1 MSQLN
6 PSARSKTYGIIAN
19 KPDDVFGY
27 MKADH
32 ALGLTT
38 SRIDWRPTRETAT
51 VASLSGIEIIVE
63 EVQRRQVDGL
73 LDGRTRTY
81 SKFTMLVGIFSPAT
95 AEGLDEVGTR
105 LAQLGY
111 TYFELDEIYY
121 DAASYRA
128 AIGPSENNP
137 GSYGDFILGFKTSFL
152 AGQAKYSG
160 EFSDVLDLKGLNVPT
175 KSELQSGGAIFLP
188 DDLNASKSYWMSTT
202 DPSSADGVTIISQG
216 GGYYLYERAARVTVG
231 DVFLDN
237 VEASC
242 ARGCRVFH
250 DFSAL
255 DLHERKDIVLP
266 VMLQDELLCRQLI
279 EDASAYFHS
288 LDLTLP
294 EIQEKFAFYQDALD
308 ATAGNS
314 VELARAILQQLS
326 TATATG
332 ATFNIVPDEGI
343 PGSSDGTSAFW
354 GQYFY
359 PGDAPYDEYKL
370 VHFRSSHAFVFW
382 FEDLASMLAFKG
394 NNPYVVIS
402 GGTTKDGTY
411 TLTTLTY
418 QNNGAYQL
426 IYSPAMQGGIR
437 LWNREIMLL
446 AQQEP
451 PQFPAF
457 MSINADGTAPSTAF
471 NETDMVNHL
480 ISEIDLHLQKFPR

>member
-1 MSQLN
+1 MQ
-6 PSARSKTYGIIAN
+6 
-19 KPDDVFGY
+19 V
-27 MKADH
+27 DH
-32 ALGLTT
+32 PLELTT
-38 SRIDWRPTRETAT
+38 SRIDYRPIREAETLGP
-51 VASLSGIEIIVE
+51 LSGIEIIVE
-63 EVQRRQVDGL
+63 ETQSQQVDKL

-81 SKFTMLVGIFSPAT
+81 AKFTMLVGIFSPAT
-95 AEGLDEVGTR
+95 AEGLDEVGNR
-105 LAQLGY
+105 LGQLGY
-111 TYFELDEIYY
+111 TYFEIDNIYY

-128 AIGPSENNP
+128 AIGPGESNP
-137 GSYGDFILGFKTSFL
+137 GSYDNFILGFETSFL
-152 AGQAKYSG
+152 AGAAKYNG
-160 EFSDVLDLKGLNVPT
+160 EFNDILSLKGLNVPT
-175 KSELQSGGAIFLP
+175 KAELQQGGAVFLP
-188 DDLNASKSYWMSTT
+188 DDLDASKSYWMSTT
-202 DPSSADGVTIISQG
+202 DPTSAGGATIISQG
-216 GGYYLYERAARVTVG
+216 GGYYLYERPARATLG

-255 DLHERKDIVLP
+255 DLYQRKEITLP
-266 VMLQDELLCRQLI
+266 VMLQDELLCRHLI

-294 EIQEKFAFYQDALD
+294 QVQEKFDFYKDALD
-308 ATAGNS
+308 ATEGNS

-343 PGSSDGTSAFW
+343 PGSTDGTSAFW

-418 QNNGAYQL
+418 QNNGAFQL

-437 LWNREIMLL
+437 PWNREIMLL

-457 MSINADGTAPSTAF
+457 MSINADGTAPSTAY

>member
-19 KPDDVFGY
+19 KPFDVYKY
-27 MKADH
+27 MQVDH
-32 ALGLTT
+32 ALGLTA
-38 SRIDWRPTRETAT
+38 SRIDYRPEREVAT
-51 VASLSGIEIIVE
+51 ISSLSGIEIIVE
-63 EVQRRQVDGL
+63 EVQRQQVDGL

-81 SKFTMLVGIFSPAT
+81 AKFTMLVGIYNPAT
-95 AEGLDEVGTR
+95 AEDLDEVGVR
-105 LAQLGY
+105 LGQLGY
-111 TYFELDEIYY
+111 TYFEIDEIYY
-121 DAASYRA
+121 DATSYRA
-128 AIGPSENNP
+128 AIGAGEGNP
-137 GSYGDFILGFKTSFL
+137 GAYGDFILGFKTSFL
-152 AGQAKYSG
+152 AGQAKYNG
-160 EFSDVLDLKGLNVPT
+160 EFNDILNLKGLNVPT
-175 KSELQSGGAIFLP
+175 KAELKSGGTIFLP
-188 DDLNASKSYWMSTT
+188 DDLDVTKNYWMSTT
-202 DPSSADGVTIISQG
+202 DPTSAGGATIISQG
-216 GGYYLYERAARVTVG
+216 NGYYLYERPARVTVG
-231 DVFLDN
+231 DVYLDN
-237 VEASC
+237 IEAGC

-250 DFSAL
+250 DFSLL
-255 DLHERKDIVLP
+255 DLHERKTITLP
-266 VMLQDELLCRQLI
+266 VMLQDELLCRHLI

-294 EIQEKFAFYQDALD
+294 QIQEKFAFYKDALD

-314 VELARAILQQLS
+314 VELARAILQTLS

-343 PGSSDGTSAFW
+343 PGSTNGTSAFW

-411 TLTTLTY
+411 VLTTLTY
-418 QNNGAYQL
+418 QNNGAFQL

-457 MSINADGTAPSTAF
+457 MSINADGTAPSTAY